1 MPEKRRKYGRSEG
14 MGKII
19 RIKTWDEFK
28 KLAISLRPKS
38 IVYNLHRAPLH
49 KPPICL
55 RLTFGSE
62 QNQYIFLD
70 FAVGG
75 TLRQTKISVVNSEKG
90 EEYVRDEDIKRFINS
105 ELERNDLLIV
115 CPVWRLEYF

>member
-1 MPEKRRKYGRSEG
+1 MGR
-14 MGKII
+14 IV
-19 RIKTWDEFK
+19 RVKTWDEFK

-55 RLTFGSE
+55 RFTFGSE
-62 QNQYIFLD
+62 QNQYVFLD

-75 TLRQTKISVVNSEKG
+75 TLRQTKIPVVNPGKG
-90 EEYVRDEDIKRFINS
+90 EEYVRDEDIKQFIIN
-105 ELERNDLLIV
+105 ELERNDILIL